1 MAWHVTESID
11 LYTEHVWD
19 LLTSRA
25 DLNTVA
31 LTQITSAR
39 TETFWSSDEPTFAWW
54 SHGGRT
60 LGAVSLTPPYEM
72 LLNVVPDGTLEE
84 LVAVLRRNR
93 TSVPG
98 VNGVPYTA
106 SRFAELWTAGTS
118 LPTVLTRRM
127 RLYGTTRI
135 VGPDPAPAGRA
146 RLAREDEIDLIV
158 HWYGAFGRELHDRL
172 IDARPFVRER
182 VAAGLAWLWE
192 DADGTPASLAAR
204 HQPAAGVSRIGPVY
218 ILKLH
223 ACRAFCADTNGWVP
237 VGYELE
243 DRAHAEIEPGG
254 RRRKPSFFLQLLSS
268 HQLHYQV
275 VIYKVQILQL
285 VKTLVGIESAAFLA
299 QKVEN
304 RLIENGDRK
313 FYWWDRLA
321 GRKISRAGFELEFY
335 RLARLIGFFVGAAA
349 YFNLLEPVLYLEL
362 RVTYAKDRFAKVFAS
377 RAKRLFNS
385 WGHHHHADIKSGQVI
400 GQNRDFD

>member
-84 LVAVLRRNR
+84 LVAVLHRNG

-98 VNGVPYTA
+98 VNGVPDTA

-127 RLYGTTRI
+127 RLYGTARI
-135 VGPDPAPAGRA
+135 VAPEPAPAGRA

-158 HWYGAFGRELHDRL
+158 DWYGAFGRELHDRP

-182 VAAGLAWLWE
+182 VRGRTRLALGGRGRHARVARGAPSARRRRLTDRTRLHTTAASPVRVRRGGHRVVL
-192 DADGTPASLAAR
+192 PAHAR
-204 HQPAAGVSRIGPVY
+204 HGLGVDGPFHRPRQPDFERHLS
-218 ILKLH
+218 
-223 ACRAFCADTNGWVP
+223 
-237 VGYELE
+237 E
-243 DRAHAEIEPGG
+243 D
-254 RRRKPSFFLQLLSS
+254 
-268 HQLHYQV
+268 
-275 VIYKVQILQL
+275 
-285 VKTLVGIESAAFLA
+285 
-299 QKVEN
+299 
-304 RLIENGDRK
+304 
-313 FYWWDRLA
+313 W
-321 GRKISRAGFELEFY
+321 
-335 RLARLIGFFVGAAA
+335 
-349 YFNLLEPVLYLEL
+349 L
-362 RVTYAKDRFAKVFAS
+362 RTA
-377 RAKRLFNS
+377 
-385 WGHHHHADIKSGQVI
+385 
-400 GQNRDFD
+400 

>member
-1 MAWHVTESID
+1 MAWHLTESID

-39 TETFWSSDEPTFAWW
+39 TETFCSSDEPTFAWW

-60 LGAVSLTPPYEM
+60 LGAASLTPPYEM

-84 LVAVLRRNR
+84 LVAVLRRNG
-93 TSVPG
+93 TAVPG
-98 VNGVPYTA
+98 VNGVPDTA

-218 ILKLH
+218 TPLEYRRSGYGAAATASCSQH
-223 ACRAFCADTNGWVP
+223 ALDTDSASTVLFTDLDNP
-237 VGYELE
+237 TSNDIYQKIGYAPLE
-243 DRAHAEIEPGG
+243 DRLVL
-254 RRRKPSFFLQLLSS
+254 SF
-268 HQLHYQV
+268 
-275 VIYKVQILQL
+275 
-285 VKTLVGIESAAFLA
+285 EA
-299 QKVEN
+299 
-304 RLIENGDRK
+304 
-313 FYWWDRLA
+313 
-321 GRKISRAGFELEFY
+321 
-335 RLARLIGFFVGAAA
+335 
-349 YFNLLEPVLYLEL
+349 
-362 RVTYAKDRFAKVFAS
+362 
-377 RAKRLFNS
+377 
-385 WGHHHHADIKSGQVI
+385 
-400 GQNRDFD
+400 